1 MSVTSITGTI
11 REAVAPTTDTI
22 IDGVAVQEFPSDSQE
37 QTLALYDPALGSGQL
52 SFLGDFV
59 GNPMALAAL
68 EQEAAVVGPR
78 MRASS
83 DAFLMYGTDALQDV
97 SAQCKEILRVTSD
110 LQAPE
115 VKDPMRALKRSL
127 ATAKTY
133 DMSVTANKDRYD
145 RALAIR
151 EKRASGILGRI
162 GSSFSDLKNYWEQF
176 VENRKTLER
185 QIEEVAGDLQGRS
198 MDRAKAANMSVALY
212 RKMEVMLGLLSERIA
227 IMELELQNSEAE
239 LATMPNGRGA
249 GDPATESKNNLQ
261 DYINLLKLK
270 IDEFTGIY
278 LTGCATAP
286 MLRAQKTQHVMMAF
300 KLQMMASTGM
310 DKTRLILA
318 QYNLLL
324 GLQEDAK
331 AAENYAA
338 YDNAITQEFFRNAA
352 TALPQ
357 IAKQAR
363 QQTMTEETVGVMTE
377 SVIAMLDGIAAA
389 DAAAEAERQHMMR
402 VKANAIEIL
411 NAKSGAG
418 VDTRKLAAVVTGSQ
432 AKSIT
437 GMVD

>member
-1 MSVTSITGTI
+1 
-11 REAVAPTTDTI
+11 
-22 IDGVAVQEFPSDSQE
+22 
-37 QTLALYDPALGSGQL
+37 
-52 SFLGDFV
+52 
-59 GNPMALAAL
+59 
-68 EQEAAVVGPR
+68 
-78 MRASS
+78 
-83 DAFLMYGTDALQDV
+83 
-97 SAQCKEILRVTSD
+97 
-110 LQAPE
+110 
-115 VKDPMRALKRSL
+115 
-127 ATAKTY
+127 
-133 DMSVTANKDRYD
+133 
-145 RALAIR
+145 
-151 EKRASGILGRI
+151 
-162 GSSFSDLKNYWEQF
+162 
-176 VENRKTLER
+176 
-185 QIEEVAGDLQGRS
+185 

-227 IMELELQNSEAE
+227 IMELDLQNSEAE

-249 GDPATESKNNLQ
+249 GDPATEAKNNLQ

-363 QQTMTEETVGVMTE
+363 QQTMTEETVSVMTE
-377 SVIAMLDGIAAA
+377 SVITMLDGIAAA
-389 DAAAEAERQHMMR
+389 DAAAEAERQHMME

-437 GMVD
+437 GMVG